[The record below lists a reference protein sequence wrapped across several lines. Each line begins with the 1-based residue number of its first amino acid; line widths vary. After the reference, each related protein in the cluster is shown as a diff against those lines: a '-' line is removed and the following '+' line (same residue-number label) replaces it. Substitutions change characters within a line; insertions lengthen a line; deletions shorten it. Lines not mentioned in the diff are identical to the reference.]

1 MATESKA
8 RSSSDEAILRER
20 ERSNQAVFR
29 LLASWCEPG
38 EEQEQQ
44 EQQETL
50 DELKC
55 AARCGAVTLRPRR
68 HHPRVPR
75 M

>member
-20 ERSNQAVFR
+20 ERSNRALLR

-38 EEQEQQ
+38 EEEEQR
-44 EQQETL
+44 ETL
-50 DELKC
+50 DELKR
-55 AARCGAVTLRPRR
+55 ALDEDRPSDRKLF
-68 HHPRVPR
+68 PE
-75 M
+75 